1 MIWQQLESGHEQG
14 NVVMAWAGNH
24 ESGYEFQTLGV
35 NRRIPVEFDGLQL
48 VAFTKPD
55 SEVL

>member
-1 MIWQQLESGHEQG
+1 
-14 NVVMAWAGNH
+14 MAWAGNH